1 MATGCVKT
9 APATSQVA
17 AFRACS
23 EWCRERRPQAGN
35 PSLRSLLPGRPSS
48 RSTRRM
54 CTGVD
59 IVPTRMA
66 SFGSDSACASRGHSR
81 SLRGAGWCVP
91 RADHGGHRGGD
102 SDCAP
107 DGHTRSLRGE
117 NVVFIV
123 PQIVKV
129 IEDAIPIC
137 ASKRTFANEL
147 WCRQSIS
154 PCHRS

>member
-23 EWCRERRPQAGN
+23 EWCRERRPSAGN
-35 PSLRSLLPGRPSS
+35 SSLRSLLPGRPSS
-48 RSTRRM
+48 RSTRRR
-54 CTGVD
+54 CIGAD

-66 SFGSDSACASRGHSR
+66 SSGSDSACASRGHSR
-81 SLRGAGWCVP
+81 SHRGAGWCVH

-102 SDCAP
+102 TGSDSACARP
-107 DGHTRSLRGE
+107 LGGAGSSARPP
-117 NVVFIV
+117 V
-123 PQIVKV
+123 
-129 IEDAIPIC
+129 
-137 ASKRTFANEL
+137 RTFANEL

-154 PCHRS
+154 PCSRS